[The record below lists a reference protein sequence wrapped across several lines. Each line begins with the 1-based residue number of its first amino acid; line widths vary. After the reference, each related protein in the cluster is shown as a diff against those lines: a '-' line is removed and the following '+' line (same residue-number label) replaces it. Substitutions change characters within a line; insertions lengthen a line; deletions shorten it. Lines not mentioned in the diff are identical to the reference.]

1 MFFCGTQQKKEDI
14 TEEERL
20 QINLTDLEKENM
32 LLKNALDDAQN
43 KINYQKSL
51 LENKDQTNSESVT
64 KENSTS
70 LRDNNYSF
78 QTDSNSS
85 LLNDNSTLTQDYLIE
100 STECNTSS
108 LSETNDD
115 SDTNTSL
122 DNAKIFLGIL
132 ALFFPLIG
140 YILYFV
146 WKRNLPERA
155 ESILIFSF
163 IGTAASILI
172 GVNM

>member
-132 ALFFPLIG
+132 ALFSPSL
-140 YILYFV
+140 V
-146 WKRNLPERA
+146 
-155 ESILIFSF
+155 IFYTLF
-163 IGTAASILI
+163 GKETCLK
-172 GVNM
+172 GQKVF